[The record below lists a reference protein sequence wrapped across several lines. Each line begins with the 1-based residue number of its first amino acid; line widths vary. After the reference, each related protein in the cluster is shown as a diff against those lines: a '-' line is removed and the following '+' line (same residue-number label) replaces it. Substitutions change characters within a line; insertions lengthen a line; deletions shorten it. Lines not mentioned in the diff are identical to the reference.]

1 MLMFCPLFSFR
12 TTAPVRD
19 RSTIQKYY
27 DLYLNTQLKA
37 KVAAEESEA
46 SLTVEQYNVMPRI
59 EVVKKYRSSAGFR
72 RGVDKL
78 IAEGRI

>member
-1 MLMFCPLFSFR
+1 
-12 TTAPVRD
+12 
-19 RSTIQKYY
+19 
-27 DLYLNTQLKA
+27 
-37 KVAAEESEA
+37 VAAEESEA